1 MSVTFADTGSPSG
14 PATGFRSVVGPQGHA
29 LSLDKRDLQSNV
41 AIDDVVP
48 KQRVYEEFSA
58 KGRKGMGQSVAEI
71 ALGHYKN
78 KQANKS
84 NVFKDDFV
92 KSAIGP
98 AFSESGQLILDN
110 KALGVGLQSTKFGQ
124 GFNRRQESNIIN
136 PAADAIRE
144 HAREVQQRAERAE
157 RERCENLRRI
167 DSMSGFNIISHEIK
181 GDGPK
186 QVREGKKKLDGRMS
200 DISNRN
206 GQIMLRDSMGK
217 FFMPQGSG
225 HRHAYRQHVILHEG
239 VYEPRCSSI
248 IQIGSKDL
256 PSYGIEDNF
265 SKSQYTATGEATKR
279 GLAEMKLPGKF
290 TPRKQPG
297 NPSGDDRILK
307 NWTCNVKE
315 TMEVNRML
323 ASVNFSKQYP

>member
-1 MSVTFADTGSPSG
+1 VS
-14 PATGFRSVVGPQGHA
+14 
-29 LSLDKRDLQSNV
+29 
-41 AIDDVVP
+41 IDDVVP

-58 KGRKGMGQSVAEI
+58 KGRKTMGQTVAEI

-78 KQANKS
+78 KEANKS
-84 NVFKDDFV
+84 NFFKEDFV
-92 KSAIGP
+92 KSAVGP
-98 AFSESGQLILDN
+98 TFSESGGLVLDK

-124 GFNRRQESNIIN
+124 GFVRRQENNIVN

-144 HAREVQQRAERAE
+144 HQRQVEHRAELANRS
-157 RERCENLRRI
+157 RCENLHRI
-167 DSMSGFNIISHEIK
+167 DSLSGFNIISHERK
-181 GDGPK
+181 GDGPREVK
-186 QVREGKKKLDGRMS
+186 EGKKKLDGRMS

-225 HRHAYRQHVILHEG
+225 HRHVYRQKVILAEG
-239 VYEPRCSSI
+239 VYEPRCSSV
-248 IQIGSKDL
+248 IQIGSKDM

-265 SKSQYTATGEATKR
+265 SKSQYTETGDATKR
-279 GLAEMKLPGKF
+279 GLAEMKQPGKY

-323 ASVNFSKQYP
+323 QAVNFSKQYP